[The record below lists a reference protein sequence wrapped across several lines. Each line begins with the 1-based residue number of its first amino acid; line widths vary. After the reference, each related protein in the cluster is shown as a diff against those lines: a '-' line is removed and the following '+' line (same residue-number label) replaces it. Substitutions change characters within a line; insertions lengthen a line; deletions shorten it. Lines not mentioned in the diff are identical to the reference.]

1 MFFPFFRLYFSAKVT
16 KIIEDVNFLAIF
28 FGDLDKNIYFCPRL
42 LTIKK
47 LLPIETSSTQF

>member
-1 MFFPFFRLYFSAKVT
+1 MCKSNKKSVESEVFGV
-16 KIIEDVNFLAIF
+16 F

>member
-1 MFFPFFRLYFSAKVT
+1 MQ
-16 KIIEDVNFLAIF
+16 IVNFLVIF
-28 FGDLDKNIYFCPRL
+28 FGDLDKIIYFCPRL